1 MDKNLLGFIISVSA
15 YLVILAYVKLLPKID
30 VIHKENHKEVILWY
44 NNIKGKRKWI
54 YLFNLRI

>member
-1 MDKNLLGFIISVSA
+1 MDKNLLGLIITLSIYLIVLAFIKI
-15 YLVILAYVKLLPKID
+15 LPKID
-30 VIHKENHKEVILWY
+30 VIQHETHKQVILWY